1 MLSQV
6 EQLVRT
12 NEGLEGPL
20 KTKVILARRALA
32 PQRLKLKE
40 DLERLQK
47 AVFQANRDLDL
58 FDAALAPVRRL
69 SPDILIE
76 IFDLCLPTK
85 SLPQQRM
92 KALLALCHVTSSWRT
107 ISLGA
112 PILWSSAFISLE
124 CSRISSGFC
133 ELEPSP
139 YQVFKE
145 SMLEEWF
152 RRSGTT
158 APLYLVIE
166 FRHTTPQPGTN
177 VHLPGEKFLTAL
189 VKPYATRLQ
198 HLRVTSCD
206 IITRFFSLNSLSVL
220 NTLQSLV
227 IQRIAN
233 SSQRLHVPLLG
244 PDENPTF
251 DLPASPSPLH
261 RLKITSD
268 NLGSNVCKLP
278 IPWNQLTHLSIS
290 SLTNRVWFPLLRSC
304 QNLVHGNFGF
314 SEPMGSP
321 SFPADGA
328 SPVIHLIHLKS
339 LSLSFHQCGINPRV
353 LNNLCLA
360 QLCALRFASNCID
373 RPVLWGDTPAFWLN
387 IRKVEELGIY
397 GGVAMNF
404 PHLLPFLINAW
415 NVTRLEL
422 QVGALP
428 SKILDLISSPPLTYK
443 FPESPAIILPRLQ
456 HLYIMMIL
464 PERGRYW
471 INEPIPT
478 FPAPFNINTLRK
490 FFSMRTSF
498 TINEGAMPL
507 IEVIL
512 SDDYAHRV
520 PSTGLAVS
528 ESLLEIVEELQSD
541 GNAVKIAERDPYS
554 VEEESGDWEYLPHRS

>member
-1 MLSQV
+1 LLSQV
-6 EQLVRT
+6 EQLVKT
-12 NEGLEGPL
+12 NEGLEGGL

-32 PQRLKLKE
+32 PHRLKLKE
-40 DLERLQK
+40 DLERLER
-47 AVFQANRDLDL
+47 AFFRANRDLNL

-69 SPDILIE
+69 SPDILLE

-92 KALLALCHVTSSWRT
+92 KALLTLCHVTSSWRT

-112 PILWSSAFISLE
+112 PLLWCSAFISLE
-124 CSRISSGFC
+124 CSRISSGFG
-133 ELEPSP
+133 ELEPSS

-152 RRSGTT
+152 RRAGTT

-166 FRHTTPQPGTN
+166 FRHTAPQHGT
-177 VHLPGEKFLTAL
+177 HMHFPAERFLTAL
-189 VKPYATRLQ
+189 VKPYATRIQ

-206 IITRFFSLNSLSVL
+206 IIKRFFSLNSLSIL

-233 SSQRLHVPLLG
+233 SSQCLQLPLLG
-244 PDENPTF
+244 PGVNPTF
-251 DLPASPSPLH
+251 DPPASPSPLH

-290 SLTNRVWFPLLRSC
+290 SLTNQVWFPLLRSC

-314 SEPMGSP
+314 SEPMGP
-321 SFPADGA
+321 LSFPADGA
-328 SPVIHLIHLKS
+328 IPVIHLTQLKS
-339 LSLSFHQCGINPRV
+339 LSLSFHQSAINPQV
-353 LNNLCLA
+353 LNNLSFT
-360 QLCALRFASNCID
+360 QLYALRFASKCLD
-373 RPVLWGDTPAFWLN
+373 HPGLWGGTLAFWLK
-387 IRKVEELGIY
+387 IRKVKELGIY
-397 GGVAMNF
+397 GGVAMKF
-404 PHLLPFLINAW
+404 MHLLSFLINAW
-415 NVTRLEL
+415 DVTRLEL
-422 QVGALP
+422 QVGASP
-428 SKILDLISSPPLTYK
+428 SEILGLISSPPLTYN
-443 FPESPAIILPRLQ
+443 FPESPAIVLPRLQ
-456 HLYIMMIL
+456 HLYILMTL

-471 INEPIPT
+471 IIEHIPT

-498 TINEGAMPL
+498 TIDQGAMPL
-507 IEVIL
+507 VEVVL
-512 SDDYAHRV
+512 SDDYAQRV
-520 PSTGLAVS
+520 PSAGLAVS

-541 GNAVKIAERDPYS
+541 GHAVKIAERDPYS